1 MILFAKSLSNK
12 EIVSEDGRK
21 IGTLYNFTADLD
33 TGDIIDLVVQPDKS
47 MNTKRYKVDGDFI
60 LIPFK
65 AVMSVKEYIM
75 VDSML
80 I

>member
-1 MILFAKSLSNK
+1 MIVFAKSLSNK
-12 EIVSEDGRK
+12 EIVSQDGRK
-21 IGTLYNFTADLD
+21 IGLLYNLTVDLD

-47 MNTKRYKVDGDFI
+47 LNTKKYRMDGSLI

-65 AVMSVKEYIM
+65 AVRSIKEYIV

-80 I
+80 A